1 MPMIKQEKRVR
12 FLLAII
18 IIIVLLFVFLRSPQ
32 VGRLLYPYLYR
43 EVIERYAAAYGVD
56 PLLVVA
62 VIRVESKFEPNA
74 VSRVGALGL
83 MQLMPATAYWIAP
96 QLGITDL
103 TEEMILTPEINI
115 RLGTWY
121 LANLAT
127 EFNDNRELVLAA
139 YNAGRGQVSSWLAEG
154 IWSGSYE
161 DVADIPFP
169 ETRNYV
175 SKVRAAYNRYQ
186 ALY

>member
-1 MPMIKQEKRVR
+1 MIKQVKSVR
-12 FLLAII
+12 YLLAVIFII
-18 IIIVLLFVFLRSPQ
+18 ALLFAFLRSPL

-43 EVIERYAAAYGVD
+43 EVIEKYAADYGVD
-56 PLLVVA
+56 PLLVAA
-62 VIRVESKFEPNA
+62 VIRVESKFKPNA
-74 VSRVGALGL
+74 VSRRGALGL
-83 MQLMPATAYWIAP
+83 MQLMPATASWIAP
-96 QLGITDL
+96 QLGIADL

-121 LANLAT
+121 LANLAA
-127 EFNDNRELVLAA
+127 EFNNNRELVLAA
-139 YNAGRGQVSSWLAEG
+139 YNAGRGKVSSWLAEG
-154 IWSGSYE
+154 VWTGSYE
-161 DVADIPFP
+161 DVENIPFP